1 MRPSRYA
8 HSDALRAGAVAVVV
22 AVILAALTL
31 DLDGSPRSEPAPR
44 AEAGAAPVEAEVEIE
59 VVEEQVEQVAAR
71 ARPRKTKPKSAK
83 QQVVERARAVK
94 KLARVAQKK
103 ADYREDL
110 LVKLGRVPVGATA
123 PTSVRISSFNILGA
137 GHTAPGG
144 NRPGWAGAVTRMQ
157 WQLSLLQLHDV
168 DVVGFQEFQPPQY
181 ASFMAS
187 AGSQYGVYPGP
198 ALGPAAMANSI
209 AWRLDKWELVS
220 STGIDIPYFG
230 GNPIKMP
237 LVLLKNRQ
245 SGRQI
250 YFANFHNPADA
261 HGPAQGFRNQATQ
274 IQVKMVND
282 LRATTGLPVF
292 ITGDMNDREE
302 YFCPM
307 TTLASMKA
315 ANGGGSGPGACAMPP
330 KPWQVD
336 WIFGSPEVTFSNYV
350 ADRSP
355 LVARSTDHPMIVA
368 DATVAAAVGT
378 GDCYPVRKGTGWVPC
393 PGEGTLGRTDGSST
407 P

>member
-8 HSDALRAGAVAVVV
+8 HSDVLRAGAVAVVV

-31 DLDGSPRSEPAPR
+31 DLDGSPRQEAAIPAAGSPAPTD
-44 AEAGAAPVEAEVEIE
+44 I
-59 VVEEQVEQVAAR
+59 VEQVAAR
-71 ARPRKTKPKSAK
+71 PRKTEPKTAK
-83 QQVVERARAVK
+83 AQVVERERAVK
-94 KLARVAQKK
+94 KLVRVAQSK

-110 LVKLGRVPVGATA
+110 LMKLGRVPVGATA
-123 PTSVRISSFNILGA
+123 PTSVRISSFNLLGA

-144 NRPGWAGAVTRMQ
+144 DRKGFASGATRMA
-157 WQLSLLQLHDV
+157 WSASLLQLHDV

-181 ASFMAS
+181 TAFMS
-187 AGSQYGVYPGP
+187 SYGGQYGVYPGP
-198 ALGPAAMANSI
+198 DLGPAAMANSI
-209 AWRLDKWELVS
+209 AYRLDKWELIS
-220 STGIDIPYFG
+220 ATGVDIPYFG

-237 LVLLKNRQ
+237 LILLKNRQ
-245 SGRQI
+245 TGRQI

-261 HGPAQGFRNQATQ
+261 QGPAQQWRNQATQ
-274 IQVKMVND
+274 IQVNMVNN

-302 YFCPM
+302 YFCPI
-307 TTLASMKA
+307 TTQASMKA

-336 WIFGSPEVTFSNYV
+336 WIFGSPEVTFASYV

-355 LVARSTDHPMIVA
+355 LVTRSTDHPMVVA
-368 DATVAAAVGT
+368 DATVAAAIGT
-378 GDCYPVRKGTGWVPC
+378 GECYPVRKGTGWVGC
-393 PGEGTLGRTDGSST
+393 PGDGTLGRTDAST
-407 P
+407 TDDGGQ